1 VAGKHLL
8 FITRPTGYELI
19 EREGDSPAPG
29 DAIELDGEGRFVVSK
44 VAPSPLPDDDRTC
57 AYVQTVS

>member
-8 FITRPTGYELI
+8 FITRATGYELA
-19 EREGDSPAPG
+19 ERDGDPPAPG
-29 DAIELDGEGRFVVSK
+29 EYVQLNGEDRFVVSK

-57 AYVQTVS
+57 AYLQTAS